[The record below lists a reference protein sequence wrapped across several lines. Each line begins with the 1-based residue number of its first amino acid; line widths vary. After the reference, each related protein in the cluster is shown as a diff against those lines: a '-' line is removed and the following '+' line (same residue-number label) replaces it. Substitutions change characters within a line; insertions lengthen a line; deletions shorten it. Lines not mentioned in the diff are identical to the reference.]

1 MAEAGSE
8 SDTNA
13 ANSPQALPAV
23 LQENLRELSQLL
35 AGIDDKA
42 LDQRLEGEWS
52 VREIVLHM
60 VHAERWMHPQLHELR
75 VAVAPE
81 TSAPALGGVTL
92 PDPTTE
98 PDLNELRWA
107 INAVREDTER
117 LLNGLTPAQLR
128 EPANIVVAEEV
139 IDLSFRTMILTVAD
153 HQLFHVRQIARTLA
167 R

>member
-8 SDTNA
+8 LDTSA
-13 ANSPQALPAV
+13 ANSPQALQAV
-23 LQENLRELSQLL
+23 LRENLRELSQLL
-35 AGIDDKA
+35 AGIDDNA

-52 VREIVLHM
+52 VREIVLHV

-75 VAVAPE
+75 AAVAPE

-117 LLNGLTPAQLR
+117 LLDGLTPAQLR

-153 HQLFHVRQIARTLA
+153 HQLFHVRQIARTLD